1 MAVFL
6 GVCTKSREGRGTGK
20 GTKRE
25 KKRESG
31 GRENITERGREREKW
46 KIGKTHKVTKGR
58 SV

>member
-1 MAVFL
+1 
-6 GVCTKSREGRGTGK
+6 VCTKSREGRGTGK